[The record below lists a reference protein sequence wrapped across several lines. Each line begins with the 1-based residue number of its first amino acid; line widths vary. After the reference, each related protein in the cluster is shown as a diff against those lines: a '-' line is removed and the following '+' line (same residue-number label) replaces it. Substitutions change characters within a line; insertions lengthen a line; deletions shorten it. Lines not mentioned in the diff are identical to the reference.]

1 MAVKVDLEKCT
12 GCGSC
17 AEVCPVEAIKIE
29 NDKAKIDENECVDCG
44 TCIDECQSESLSM
57 D

>member
-1 MAVKVDLEKCT
+1 MTVKVDLEKCT

-44 TCIDECQSESLSM
+44 TCIDECQSEALSM

>member
-1 MAVKVDLEKCT
+1 MAVKINLEKCT

-17 AEVCPVEAIKIE
+17 AEVCPVEAITIE

-44 TCIDECQSESLSM
+44 TCVDECPAEALSM

>member
-17 AEVCPVEAIKIE
+17 AEVCPVDAITIE
-29 NDKAKIDENECVDCG
+29 KDKAKIDQDECVECG
-44 TCIDECQSESLSM
+44 TCLDECEEEALSM

>member
-17 AEVCPVEAIKIE
+17 AEVCPVDAIRIE
-29 NDKAKIDENECVDCG
+29 KDKAKIDENECVDCG
-44 TCIDECQSESLSM
+44 TCIDECQSEALSM

>member
-1 MAVKVDLEKCT
+1 MTVKVDLEKCT

-17 AEVCPVEAIKIE
+17 TEACPVEAIIIE
-29 NDKAKIDENECVDCG
+29 NDKTKIDEDECVDCG
-44 TCIDECQSESLSM
+44 TCIDECEAEALSM

>member
-17 AEVCPVEAIKIE
+17 AEVCQVEAIKIE

-44 TCIDECQSESLSM
+44 TCIDECQSEALSM

>member
-44 TCIDECQSESLSM
+44 TCIDECQSEALSM